1 MENMLAEQIMLIE
14 DNPDLMKK
22 LSSALSNDI
31 FIVTE
36 ASNYYEA
43 LWKMGEISPDL
54 VILDEE
60 LPFVNGWQACQKIN
74 SDFGIPVILMGKDR
88 NVHVWRKALE
98 VGAEFYMKIPFGRL
112 ELEARIKAILRRYD
126 KKRIIAGISY

>member
-1 MENMLAEQIMLIE
+1 MLIE
-14 DNPDLMKK
+14 DKPDLMRE
-22 LSSALSNDI
+22 LASALSNDT

-43 LWKMGEISPDL
+43 LRKMDEISPDL
-54 VILDEE
+54 VILDGE
-60 LPFVNGWQACQKIN
+60 LPFVNGWQACRQIIR
-74 SDFGIPVILMGKDR
+74 DFGIPVILMGKDR

-98 VGAEFYMKIPFGRL
+98 VGTEFYMKIPVGRL

>member
-14 DNPDLMKK
+14 DKPDLMRE

-74 SDFGIPVILMGKDR
+74 SDFGIPVILLGKDR
-88 NVHVWRKALE
+88 SGHAWIKALE

-112 ELEARIKAILRRYD
+112 ELEARIKAILRRYN
-126 KKRIIAGISY
+126 KEKNYHRN

>member
-1 MENMLAEQIMLIE
+1 MVEEKIMLIE
-14 DNPDLMKK
+14 DKPDLMRE
-22 LSSALSNDI
+22 LASALSNDI

-60 LPFVNGWQACQKIN
+60 LPFVNGWQACRQIN
-74 SDFGIPVILMGKDR
+74 NDFGIPVILLGKDQSGYA
-88 NVHVWRKALE
+88 WIKALE
-98 VGAEFYMKIPFGRL
+98 VGADFYMKIPFGRL
-112 ELEARIKAILRRYD
+112 ELEARIKAILRRYS
-126 KKRIIAGISY
+126 KEKNYYRN